1 METVPTLIRRVGG
14 RGAERAIGGH
24 RGDWEAV
31 TGIAGLGT
39 DLPEWRPGCGSKSV
53 EPGMAEILKV
63 RFGDARF
70 SSRPIEVGTYDDP
83 VEAAYERGRSEEHTS
98 ELQSLMR
105 ISYAVFCLQKNKI
118 HTHIPR
124 AHKP

>member
-14 RGAERAIGGH
+14 RGAERAIGWH

-70 SSRPIEVGTYDDP
+70 SSRPIEV
-83 VEAAYERGRSEEHTS
+83 RSEERRVGKESVSTCRSRCAPYH
-98 ELQSLMR
+98 
-105 ISYAVFCLQKNKI
+105 
-118 HTHIPR
+118 
-124 AHKP
+124 